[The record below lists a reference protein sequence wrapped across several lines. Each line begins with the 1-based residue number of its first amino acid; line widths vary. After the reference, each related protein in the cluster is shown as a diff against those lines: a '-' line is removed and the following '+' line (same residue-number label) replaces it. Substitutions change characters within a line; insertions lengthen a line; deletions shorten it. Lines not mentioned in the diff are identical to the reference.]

1 MRKPTYMMFL
11 GAMMMLL
18 SPTLFSSCSDDEQMT
33 ADRNA
38 QLSFSQDTV
47 SFDTVFTG
55 IPSPTERVRVYNKND
70 KGLRI
75 ANVKLESGGTS
86 GFMINVDGQNGTSI
100 NDVQVL
106 KKDSVF
112 LFVKVNAPTSSS
124 MEPTEISDAVIFTLE
139 SGVQQKVV
147 LKASGQNMTALN
159 GTVLKEDMVMSVNEL
174 PYVIYDS
181 LVVAKNA
188 TLRITEGTTLYFHN
202 GASLIVHGSLKIEG
216 TQEKPVTLRGDRLD
230 KMFDYLPYDRLENQW
245 GGIYLYPTCKECDIN
260 YADIHSGNYGLIC
273 DGIEGKV
280 NLSNSVIHNVAG
292 SGLYLKDCQ
301 ALVTNTQI
309 SNSKEDCVSIY
320 GGTADFYH
328 CTIAQ
333 FYPWKADRGH
343 ALFVSN
349 YIGDEEHLTQSINF
363 YNCFVTGYADDEV
376 YGNPGDK
383 ALNLK
388 FYHCALL
395 TDVSDETYFLD
406 CIAESKD
413 SETYKDKNF
422 KTFDTHAYIYDFR
435 LDAASVARGKASTTE
450 AALYPTDRLG
460 VARGETPDAGC
471 YQFQEK

>member
-1 MRKPTYMMFL
+1 ML
-11 GAMMMLL
+11 GAMAA
-18 SPTLFSSCSDDEQMT
+18 LFSVVSFISCSDDEQMT

-47 SFDTVFTG
+47 SFDTVFAG
-55 IPSPTERVRVYNKND
+55 ITSPTERVRVFNKNS

-86 GFMINVDGQNGTSI
+86 GFMMNVDGQNGTSI
-100 NDVQVL
+100 NNVQVL

-112 LFVKVNAPTSSS
+112 LFIKVNVPTSSS
-124 MEPTEISDAVIFTLE
+124 MEPTEITDAVIFTLE

-147 LKASGQNMTALN
+147 LKASGQNMTAWT
-159 GTVLKEDMVMSVNEL
+159 GQVVQEDMVMSANEL

-188 TLRITEGTTLYFHN
+188 KLRITEGTTLYFHN
-202 GASLIVHGSLKIEG
+202 GASLIVHGSLQIEG

-245 GGIYLYPTCKECDIN
+245 GGIYLFPTCQECNIN
-260 YADIHSGNYGLIC
+260 YADIHSGNYGIVC
-273 DGIEGKV
+273 DEIDGKV
-280 NLSNSVIHNVAG
+280 NISNSVIHNVAG
-292 SGLYLKDCQ
+292 YGLYLKDCD

-309 SNSKEDCVSIY
+309 SNSKFDCVGVY
-320 GGTADFYH
+320 GGKADFYH
-328 CTIAQ
+328 CTMAQ
-333 FYPWKADRGH
+333 FYPWKADRGN
-343 ALFVSN
+343 ALYVSN

-376 YGNPGDK
+376 YGNPGNK
-383 ALNLK
+383 PLNLN
-388 FYHCALL
+388 FYNCVLL
-395 TDVSDETYFLD
+395 TDVSDATYFHD
-406 CIAESKD
+406 CIEESKD
-413 SETYKDKNF
+413 SSTYKDKNF

-435 LDAASVARGKASTTE
+435 LDSASVARGKAST
-450 AALYPTDRLG
+450 ANSSLYPTDRWG
-460 VARGETPDAGC
+460 VARGEKPDAGC